1 MSRDAAYPIAGYSSQ
16 SGTGTLGAPS
26 SLEAFMYNFAKLAAG
41 TVLLLASSYSSAA
54 LVARGGGMVYD
65 SDRNVTWLSNPNL
78 AAGSSYDDG
87 DSSADGRMTLASALA
102 WVEALDFGGYSDW
115 RLPTA
120 PMRDAT
126 CSLDN
131 SAVNYGYGCL
141 ANELGHLFYVEFGAA
156 AEQAVG
162 SSGSAYLSLF
172 SAIDDAPGASGYWI
186 DSPWC
191 CSNQPG
197 FRFAGGE
204 LIYTVPQNQLYA
216 WALRDGDVVAAVP
229 EPGTAVLSVLALAAL
244 LLSTFSRQSRRHPVQ
259 RV

>member
-1 MSRDAAYPIAGYSSQ
+1 MPLRAHYSIAGYSLRL
-16 SGTGTLGAPS
+16 GTVTLAQLLPLGS
-26 SLEAFMYNFAKLAAG
+26 TMYNTAKLAA
-41 TVLLLASSYSSAA
+41 TVVLTLASATSSAA
-54 LVARGGGMVYD
+54 LVSRGAGMVYD
-65 SDRNVTWLSNPNL
+65 SDQNVTWLSNPNL
-78 AAGSSYDDG
+78 AAASIYDDG
-87 DSSADGRMTLASALA
+87 DSPVDGRMTLASALA
-102 WVEALDFGGYSDW
+102 WVDALDFGGYSDW

-131 SAVNYGYGCL
+131 TAVNYGYGCL
-141 ANELGHLFYVEFGAA
+141 GNELGHLFYVEFGAA
-156 AEQAVG
+156 AGQAVS

-191 CSNQPG
+191 CSNHPG

-216 WALRDGDVVAAVP
+216 WALRDGDVLATVP
-229 EPGTAVLSVLALAAL
+229 EPGTAALSVLALGV
-244 LLSTFSRQSRRHPVQ
+244 LLSSTWSRQSRPRTA
-259 RV
+259 RRA